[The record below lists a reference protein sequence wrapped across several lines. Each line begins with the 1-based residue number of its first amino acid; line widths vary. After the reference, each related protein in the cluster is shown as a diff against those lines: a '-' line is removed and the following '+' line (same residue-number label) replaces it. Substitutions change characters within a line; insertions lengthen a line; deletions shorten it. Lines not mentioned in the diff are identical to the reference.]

1 MRNKFII
8 LFIFIFII
16 FCIYTILIN
25 IYPKKYI
32 EIIEKNTTIIDNF
45 LVLSV
50 IKAESNFNKNI
61 VSKKDAKGLMQIRDI
76 TASEY
81 EYTDLFNEEDNI
93 KIGVKYLEKLYIK
106 YDKNIYLTLAA
117 YNAGMGNVDKWIHD
131 KTITNNFNLDNIDK
145 IPFLETKNYI
155 KKVINSYNI
164 YKILY

>member
-1 MRNKFII
+1 
-8 LFIFIFII
+8 
-16 FCIYTILIN
+16 
-25 IYPKKYI
+25 
-32 EIIEKNTTIIDNF
+32 
-45 LVLSV
+45 
-50 IKAESNFNKNI
+50 
-61 VSKKDAKGLMQIRDI
+61 
-76 TASEY
+76 
-81 EYTDLFNEEDNI
+81 EEDNI

-106 YDKNIYLTLAA
+106 YDKNIYLALAA

>member
-1 MRNKFII
+1 MMRNKFII

-32 EIIEKNTTIIDNF
+32 EIIDKNTTIIDNF

-106 YDKNIYLTLAA
+106 YDK
-117 YNAGMGNVDKWIHD
+117 
-131 KTITNNFNLDNIDK
+131 TITNNFNLDNIDK

-155 KKVINSYNI
+155 KKVINSYKI